1 MTRTRGSGARTA
13 VTTLRSER
21 TGERL
26 ARFDGVERALHW
38 VNAALFFVVLF
49 TAGALYVGPLSTI
62 VGLLLPVPFI
72 LARIG
77 PWSRCLRRDIRALN
91 RWDGDDRRWFR
102 SLGRDRGVRL
112 GKFNPGQKLNAAF
125 VAGAVPVMLATGSI
139 MKWFGPFS
147 DSWRTGATFVHD
159 WIAIAL
165 FPSHLSIYETLEFL
179 HPIQNS
185 LQLHPVFAL
194 LLRSFSQTPKYRIR
208 AGCTSLHPLAGG
220 GPSSR
225 ACGNGGNPYGL
236 PGFPRFP

>member
-13 VTTLRSER
+13 VTTLPSDR

-62 VGLLLPVPFI
+62 VGRRALVKEVHVIVGLLLPVPFI

-77 PWSRCLRRDIRALN
+77 PWSRGLRRDIRALN

-159 WIAIAL
+159 WIAIGLFAVIVGHIAIAL
-165 FPSHLSIYETLEFL
+165 SDPDALRGMVRGWVPASWARRHRPKWFEEISIGE
-179 HPIQNS
+179 
-185 LQLHPVFAL
+185 
-194 LLRSFSQTPKYRIR
+194 
-208 AGCTSLHPLAGG
+208 
-220 GPSSR
+220 
-225 ACGNGGNPYGL
+225 
-236 PGFPRFP
+236 